1 MTTATPNEQENSQL
15 RCSDVAPEP
24 LPGTAK
30 QANVYVI
37 FEWPSSWSRDVLD
50 GGTLGEEFTAR
61 LKAHLKKYGA
71 SLQLIRHPT
80 RERRQ
85 ITDHHLYLVF
95 AEENI
100 MEVTHVDSP
109 EAILELD
116 LSGPGRNNLEQRT
129 RPLVLICTHGK
140 RDVCCAIKGRPLVTE
155 LEKRYPFSE
164 NGDIVWE
171 TSHTKGHRFAPSILL
186 MPWGY
191 SFGRMNTQATES
203 MIGAALNGD
212 YFVPGNRG
220 RGTLTPTGQVAENA
234 VAAKVAG
241 EGRTVKYGQF
251 AVTADEV
258 VAAAGTAKVTVADS
272 ASGLNY
278 AVVLTTRTV
287 DGIISSCGAEPKQ
300 GEVWDVESVAV
311 LES

>member
-1 MTTATPNEQENSQL
+1 MTMPAPQEGKQPL
-15 RCSDVAPEP
+15 VRCSDVAPEP

-30 QANVYVI
+30 QAGTYVI
-37 FEWPSSWSRDVLD
+37 FEWPLSWSHDVLD

-95 AEENI
+95 AEDNI
-100 MEVTHVDSP
+100 MEVTHVSSP
-109 EAILELD
+109 EELLELD

-129 RPLVLICTHGK
+129 HPLVLICTHAK
-140 RDVCCAIKGRPLVTE
+140 RDACCAIKGRPLVTE

-171 TSHTKGHRFAPSILL
+171 TSHTKGHRFAPSMLL

-191 SFGRMNTQATES
+191 SFGRMNVEATES
-203 MIGAALNGD
+203 MIEASLQGA
-212 YFVPGNRG
+212 YFIAGNRG
-220 RGTLTPTGQVAENA
+220 RGTLTPTAQVAELA
-234 VAAKVAG
+234 VASELALAH
-241 EGRTVKYGQF
+241 EPVKYGQF
-251 AVTADEV
+251 DVVSDEIAADAKSAKLTVVDTASGRNFAVTL
-258 VAAAGTAKVTVADS
+258 
-272 ASGLNY
+272 AS
-278 AVVLTTRTV
+278 RTV
-287 DGIISSCGAEPKQ
+287 DGIISSCGAEPKR
-300 GEVWDVESVAV
+300 GNVWDVDSVEEAV
-311 LES
+311 N